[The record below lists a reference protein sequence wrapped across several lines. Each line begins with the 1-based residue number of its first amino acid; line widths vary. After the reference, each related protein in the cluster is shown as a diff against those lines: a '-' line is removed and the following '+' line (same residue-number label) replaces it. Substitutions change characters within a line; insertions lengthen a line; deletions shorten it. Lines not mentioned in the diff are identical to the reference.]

1 MILPMT
7 KVQVIGDKRH
17 LYPTISLLHDLG
29 VIHLEDAHGDAI
41 SASLSNEDRDLTSRM
56 ALDSVGE
63 EKKRTGDEQLLRLN
77 AVLGG
82 LPRPDDENVDTQT
95 GQLYSGFSKYDFPT
109 VVESST
115 EFLQEIETKV
125 RTLANE
131 RSNLTKELAS
141 AEKYEAILEQFH
153 PLLAESA
160 PVEGYETI
168 ALLID
173 RRHEE
178 LVELLE
184 AEIAE
189 ITGNR
194 SYVTSA
200 DIGEDSTAAI
210 IMFASDAAEAVRRL
224 LWEEKV
230 NEVRLPE
237 SIADTPFEQALAEL
251 HLRKQKIPY
260 ELEEVETHL
269 KKLGAAWWPRIRA
282 IRDVLLDHSEELKRI
297 NQFGETDYT
306 FVVRGWIPSKE
317 MDELEQLLLSRF
329 GGEVMIEN
337 LEIGELDIDAVPV
350 ALSNGIFFKPY
361 EYLLTFFQ
369 LPRYGS
375 IDPSVMLGVFYL
387 LFFGLIVGDAGY
399 GLIIVG
405 ISLWLRSKYKDVE
418 AAVLASA
425 IFIWAGTS
433 AIIFGFIYGEFFGDL
448 LLRFHLI
455 PHVTLFGVVLPV
467 ERTELIMPFLVLTAA
482 IGAIHLFFGLSMG
495 VVMGLRFKAYKH
507 MAERVG
513 MLLILIAGTLFVF
526 TMALG
531 LPSILMTVG
540 WVLLIAGLAALA
552 YSGGPVMLIMHFID
566 LIRNVASYTRLMALG
581 LAGAF
586 LANVANEL
594 AGMTSI
600 VIFGGLIALSLHTLN
615 IIIAV
620 FSPTLHSLRLNFLE
634 FFSTFYESGGREYK
648 PFQRTEKVEST

>member
-17 LYPTISLLHDLG
+17 LYPTITLLHDLG
-29 VIHLEDAHGDAI
+29 VVHLEDAHGDAI
-41 SASLSNEDRDLTSRM
+41 SASLSDADRNLTSRM
-56 ALDSVGE
+56 ILDSVGE

-77 AVLGG
+77 AVLSG
-82 LPRPDDENVDTQT
+82 LPRPEEKAHLSKRDR
-95 GQLYSGFSKYDFPT
+95 LYSDFSRIDF
-109 VVESST
+109 SAA
-115 EFLQEIETKV
+115 IETSTGFLDEVEDKA

-141 AEKYEAILEQFH
+141 SEKYEAILEQFH

-160 PVEGYETI
+160 PIEGYETI

-173 RRHEE
+173 RRHAE

-184 AEIAE
+184 SEVAE

-237 SIADTPFEQALAEL
+237 SIAETPFEQALSEL
-251 HLRKQKIPY
+251 HVRKQKIPY
-260 ELEEVETHL
+260 QLEEVERQL
-269 KKLGAAWWPRIRA
+269 DELGSVWWSKVRA
-282 IRDVLLDHSEELKRI
+282 VRDVLLDHSEELKRI
-297 NQFGETDYT
+297 GQFGETDYT
-306 FVVRGWIPSKE
+306 FVVRGWIPNRE
-317 MDELEQLLLSRF
+317 LDELEKLLLKRF
-329 GGEVMIEN
+329 SGEVMTET
-337 LEIGELDIDAVPV
+337 LEVKDLDIDHVPV
-350 ALSNGIFFKPY
+350 ALENSSFFKPY
-361 EYLLTFFQ
+361 EFLLRFFQ
-369 LPRYGS
+369 LPRYGA
-375 IDPSVMLGVFYL
+375 IDPSVMLGVFFL

-399 GLIIVG
+399 GVIILVA
-405 ISLWLRSKYKDVE
+405 SLYLRRRFKEVE
-418 AAVLASA
+418 VALMASG
-425 IFIWAGTS
+425 IFIWAGVST
-433 AIIFGFIYGEFFGDL
+433 IIFGIIYGEFLGDL
-448 LLRFHLI
+448 LLRL
-455 PHVTLFGVVLPV
+455 HVIQHFDLFGLEFPL
-467 ERTELIMPFLVLTAA
+467 ERTELIMPLLIVTAA
-482 IGAIHLFFGLSMG
+482 IGAIHLLFGLVMG

-507 MAERVG
+507 LSERAG
-513 MLLILIAGTLFVF
+513 MLLALIAATLMILTTV
-526 TMALG
+526 LG
-531 LPSILMTVG
+531 WPPFLMTVG
-540 WVLLIAGLAALA
+540 WVVLLLGLAALA
-552 YSGGPVMLIMHFID
+552 YSGGPVMLIMHVID

-594 AGMTSI
+594 AGMTSVAI
-600 VIFGGLIALSLHTLN
+600 LGGLIALSLHTLN
-615 IIIAV
+615 FVIAV

-648 PFQRTEKVEST
+648 PFQRSEKVEST